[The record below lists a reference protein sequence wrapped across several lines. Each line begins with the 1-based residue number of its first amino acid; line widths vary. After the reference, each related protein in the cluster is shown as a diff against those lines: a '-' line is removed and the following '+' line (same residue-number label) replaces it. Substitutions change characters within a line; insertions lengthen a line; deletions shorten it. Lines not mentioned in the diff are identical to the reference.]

1 MRRRY
6 LPDEQCDQAY
16 LALDID
22 ADLRPL
28 FHTNTAH
35 VYAYVTA
42 AYANSTSHVRNEV
55 VVWDRMISGRD
66 TAVVKVAKGWVKY
79 SLKDWGVGLRGAPV
93 RLWLRWSRMPRLGGL
108 TYGGVE
114 GESYTMPSEYTQ

>member
-1 MRRRY
+1 MHRRY
-6 LPDEQCDQAY
+6 LPEERCDQAY

-93 RLWLRWSRMPRLGGL
+93 RLWLRWSLMPRVGAL

-114 GESYTMPSEYTQ
+114 GEAYTMPSEYTQ